1 VAVATVTA
9 GAAVAMLLA
18 TGNAT
23 QADVDDP
30 LVLGRSNWSEQ
41 TTYLNWHR
49 KTYPMPYTGLAV
61 VGQQAGAVFA
71 TNEEYAG
78 TTDPGWIDGIR
89 AVGNDRGGYFY
100 GVNYGAV
107 ASSSQVGL
115 LADAADVGVE
125 ASGDTAV
132 KAAGSDVGLVA
143 EGPVAIQAQGA
154 VTFSSAGLVTVPLGA
169 SSAVVTP
176 GTDVIKSSMVLAT
189 AQTRG
194 GQVLRVTRNTTA
206 DTVRIHLAA
215 PASQPVQVA
224 YFVIG

>member
-1 VAVATVTA
+1 
-9 GAAVAMLLA
+9 M
-18 TGNAT
+18 
-23 QADVDDP
+23 
-30 LVLGRSNWSEQ
+30 
-41 TTYLNWHR
+41 
-49 KTYPMPYTGLAV
+49 
-61 VGQQAGAVFA
+61 
-71 TNEEYAG
+71 
-78 TTDPGWIDGIR
+78 
-89 AVGNDRGGYFY
+89 
-100 GVNYGAV
+100 NYGAV